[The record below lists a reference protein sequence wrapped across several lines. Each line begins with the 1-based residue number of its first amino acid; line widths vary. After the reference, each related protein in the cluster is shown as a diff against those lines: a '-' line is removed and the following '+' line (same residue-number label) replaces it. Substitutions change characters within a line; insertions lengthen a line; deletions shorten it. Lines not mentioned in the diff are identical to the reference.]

1 MSEVSYT
8 ESLIC
13 DTVKIVDRLISV
25 KDERESKIL
34 VDKQELRNILFR
46 MEEILAH
53 YRNQHY
59 IIQIRDMHGLG
70 DTLLQPVYE
79 VPELLTLDLNC
90 LWSGECPICGNEYV
104 ESDEVDDTSGQCQ
117 HCGFEMKWGW
127 EKNYNKIRYWMQ
139 HYSDNRGNVVEEF
152 IDPLSPLRMA

>member
-8 ESLIC
+8 HSLIC
-13 DTVKIVDRLISV
+13 DTAKRVDNLIRV
-25 KDERESKIL
+25 VDERESRVI
-34 VDKQELRNILFR
+34 VDKQELRQILFC

-59 IIQIRDMHGLG
+59 IIQVRDMHGFE

-79 VPELLTLDLNC
+79 VPEVITVELNC

-127 EKNYNKIRYWMQ
+127 EKVHAKIRHWMQ
-139 HYSDNRGNVVEEF
+139 HYSENRGNFVEEY